1 MKLIAFLIIILL
13 NISVLAQRFDDSQ
26 KYHFVEEHNIHRKI
40 VGSPPV
46 RWSDTLEIAA
56 QKQVNLIVA
65 NPNSADIDNYYGV
78 NLYRSVKEPTAA
90 DILAN
95 WVKQQK
101 YYHGEEITEKNNK
114 LKEKIFQ
121 FVGEEFNINSPKQLG
136 VILFEKLKLPTS
148 KKIKTGYSTDASVLE
163 KLAQKHEAVRY
174 ILEYR
179 KVPFY

>member
-1 MKLIAFLIIILL
+1 MKLITFLIIILL
-13 NISVLAQRFDDSQ
+13 NIPIFAQGLDDSQ

-101 YYHGEEITEKNNK
+101 YYHGEEITEKNK
-114 LKEKIFQ
+114 LIYGQ
-121 FVGEEFNINSPKQLG
+121 YTQVIWAQTVSIGCAMAQTQGEMYYVVCFYNPKG
-136 VILFEKLKLPTS
+136 NTI
-148 KKIKTGYSTDASVLE
+148 G
-163 KLAQKHEAVRY
+163 QK
-174 ILEYR
+174 
-179 KVPFY
+179 P